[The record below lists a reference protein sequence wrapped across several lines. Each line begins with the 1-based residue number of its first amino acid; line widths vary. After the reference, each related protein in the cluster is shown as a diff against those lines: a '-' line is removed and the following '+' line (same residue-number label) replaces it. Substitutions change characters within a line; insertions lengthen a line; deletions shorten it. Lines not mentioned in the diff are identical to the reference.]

1 MVTEETDEEKLF
13 KTPETK
19 KGKTRERKREV
30 REKSKVDPRRKVHRS
45 RMKNTLQDSAK
56 KRSVEVVLSE
66 SLEEKS
72 ESQRPWPVNME
83 CSSESEDEKDQK
95 IFFSS
100 KKVNPPEVV
109 ARTEDIIDLT
119 GEEDGEDLCL
129 SDLMKF

>member
-1 MVTEETDEEKLF
+1 MVTEETDEEKIF

-30 REKSKVDPRRKVHRS
+30 REKSKVDPRRKVHQS

-72 ESQRPWPVNME
+72 ESQRPGPVNME

-119 GEEDGEDLCL
+119 GEEDGEGLCL

>member
-1 MVTEETDEEKLF
+1 MITEETEETYEEKIF

-56 KRSVEVVLSE
+56 KKRSVEVVLSE
-66 SLEEKS
+66 SLEEKCQSQQPLPDHS
-72 ESQRPWPVNME
+72 EL
-83 CSSESEDEKDQK
+83 SSESEDEKDQK
-95 IFFSS
+95 
-100 KKVNPPEVV
+100 KVNPPERVV
-109 ARTEDIIDLT
+109 AEAGDVIDLT
-119 GEEDGEDLCL
+119 GEEDGEGLCL